1 MKMHMASK
9 NPLELYLH
17 IPFCVRKCRYCDF
30 LSGPAEEPV
39 KRAYVKALARELE
52 VIAPQ
57 AAEYEI
63 VSVYIGGGTPSL
75 LKAEEIAL
83 LMRQIRK
90 GYRLSKEAEISMEIN
105 PGTAEADRLK
115 GYFQAGIN
123 RISIGLQSALNEELK
138 RLGRIHSYEDFLKT
152 YEQAGEAGFTNINVD
167 IMSAIPGQ
175 TVADYEKTLE
185 AVLSLH
191 PLPEHISAYS
201 LIVEEG
207 TEFGALAEA
216 GTLLLPDEETD
227 RLMYARTAEQ
237 LKQKGYERYE
247 ISNYARS
254 GYRCLHNCGYWERK
268 PYLGFGVGAASLF
281 RGERFR
287 NGESLTAYLAKP
299 EGVRTDLQQLTSE
312 EEMEEYMFLGLR
324 LTQGVGKKKFEEL
337 FHRPMEQVYG
347 KVLRKNEEDGLLVCQ
362 GDRVRLTEKGL
373 DLSNYVMAQFLL

>member
-1 MKMHMASK
+1 MKRK
-9 NPLELYLH
+9 EPLELYLH

-30 LSGPAEEPV
+30 LSGPATESV
-39 KRAYVKALARELE
+39 KRKYVEALARELE
-52 VIAPQ
+52 AVAPQ
-57 AAEYEI
+57 AGEYEV

-83 LMRQIRK
+83 LMHQIRK
-90 GYRLSKEAEISMEIN
+90 GYRLSADAEISMEMN
-105 PGTAEADRLK
+105 PGTVDIKQLK
-115 GYFQAGIN
+115 GYSAAGIN
-123 RISIGLQSALNEELK
+123 RISIGLQSALDEELK
-138 RLGRIHSYEDFLKT
+138 LLGRIHGYKDFLKT
-152 YEQAGEAGFTNINVD
+152 YEQAREAGFTNINVD

-175 TVADYEKTLE
+175 KPADYEKTLE

-207 TEFGALAEA
+207 TEFGAMSEA

-227 RLMYARTAEQ
+227 RLMYAETVQRLQ
-237 LKQKGYERYE
+237 RMGYEHYE

-254 GYRCLHNCGYWERK
+254 GYRCLHNCGYWERT

-281 RGERFR
+281 QGMRFR
-287 NGESLTAYLAKP
+287 NGESLTAYLEKP
-299 EGVRTDLQQLTSE
+299 DGVRIDLQQLTLE

-324 LTQGVGKKKFEEL
+324 LMEGIGKKKFERL
-337 FHRPMEQVYG
+337 FHRTMEQVYG
-347 KVLRKNEEDGLLVCQ
+347 EILRKNEEDGLLVCK
-362 GDRVRLTEKGL
+362 GDRVRLTGKGI